1 MVSMLVGAHLQYL
14 LTSAL
19 TVCNFFF
26 FFYRSTS
33 CKVTNPPVHN
43 LQFLIN
49 RELGKAQF
57 HVEKIG
63 QPVSTEN
70 GETGR
75 KMILGSFALVYVV
88 DGHVR
93 IGIDENHAQGHARV
107 LSKGHTLYI
116 ERDEEASPT
125 NLMIQASDEKGGVG
139 NHDLGKLI
147 TFEQICV

>member
-1 MVSMLVGAHLQYL
+1 MVSMLVGLAKTPYIAINCLVSFY
-14 LTSAL
+14 
-19 TVCNFFF
+19 
-26 FFYRSTS
+26 FYRSTS

-139 NHDLGKLI
+139 NHDLGKLT
-147 TFEQICV
+147 TFEQIGV